1 MSRIPIICVA
11 LLFTTIVT
19 LQTTAPQKDI
29 IYLPASVE
37 PMKVRP
43 DGFVTASHKVIGVEE
58 AAVDYE
64 EKHGPLTT
72 QAQDYDESD
81 CFLGSCLLEV
91 NLMMAKYRVMNF
103 FRG

>member
-19 LQTTAPQKDI
+19 LQTTAPQKHI

-43 DGFVTASHKVIGVEE
+43 DGFITDSHKVIGVEE
-58 AAVDYE
+58 AVANYQ
-64 EKHGPLTT
+64 EKHGPLGTE
-72 QAQDYDESD
+72 AQGYDESD
-81 CFLGSCLLEV
+81 CLLGSCLLEV
-91 NLMMAKYRVMNF
+91 NLMMAKYRVMNL